1 MKNKYLHSIK
11 AINMKKEEKRKIER
25 HLLQI
30 YQGCDVD
37 SLNKI
42 QEAIGKFLYYLKS
55 ANEENRKI
63 IEIYIKNIH
72 KLILLKI

>member
-1 MKNKYLHSIK
+1 
-11 AINMKKEEKRKIER
+11 MKKEEKRKIER

-55 ANEENRKI
+55 VNEENRKI
-63 IEIYIKNIH
+63 IENLYQFK
-72 KLILLKI
+72 